1 LGTNVKITKQAAQ
14 HKVMG
19 AIWEIDFY
27 SRPLV
32 DERQK
37 KVWELL
43 VCESP
48 STTEQSTS
56 ELFRYA
62 QYCPSDRVNSLWLGE
77 ALQAAML
84 EAGESPQ
91 RIRFFRRQM
100 NNMITKACKDI
111 GIPAAASRRSIAIQQ
126 WLDDRSA
133 HFYPTQ
139 PNYQAT
145 TTTSVQMFSDPP
157 KPLPEALIG
166 EKWTFASLAA
176 SQFADMQD
184 WQIGFGEAF
193 PLDLVGVTPEMQIPG
208 SIVYSARA
216 VPIAAWMSGLEIV
229 SVRYQPAPQSRLLL
243 ETGASESWIL
253 ARLDGAT
260 QQEAARFEASKQQ
273 ANGVHFIAIQSD
285 PESEEFAG
293 FWLLYDAVDS

>member
-1 LGTNVKITKQAAQ
+1 
-14 HKVMG
+14 MG

-48 STTEQSTS
+48 TTTQQSPAQ
-56 ELFRYA
+56 LFRYA

-77 ALQAAML
+77 ALQAAMR
-84 EAGESPQ
+84 EANASPQ

-111 GIPAAASRRSIAIQQ
+111 GIPSAASRRSIALRQ
-126 WLDDRSA
+126 WLDDRME
-133 HFYPTQ
+133 HFYPQQ

-157 KPLPEALIG
+157 QPLPEALIG
-166 EKWTFASLAA
+166 EKWAFVNLAA
-176 SQFADMQD
+176 SQFADMSE

-193 PLDLVGVTPEMQIPG
+193 PLEMVGVAPETQIPG
-208 SIVYSARA
+208 LIVYSPRS
-216 VPIAAWMSGLEIV
+216 VPMAAWMSGLEIV
-229 SVRYQPAPQSRLLL
+229 SVRYQPAPKSTLLL

-253 ARLDGAT
+253 ARLEGTT

-273 ANGVHFIAIQSD
+273 ANGVHFIAIQANPD
-285 PESEEFAG
+285 SEEFAG
-293 FWLLYDAVDS
+293 FWLLYEES

>member
-1 LGTNVKITKQAAQ
+1 
-14 HKVMG
+14 MG
-19 AIWEIDFY
+19 VIWEIDFY

-48 STTEQSTS
+48 SNTTQSSS

-62 QYCPSDRVNSLWLGE
+62 QYCPSDKVNSLWLGE
-77 ALQAAML
+77 ALQAAMI
-84 EAGESPQ
+84 EANQSPQ

-111 GIPAAASRRSIAIQQ
+111 GIPSAASRRSISLRQ
-126 WLDDRSA
+126 WLDERMEN
-133 HFYPTQ
+133 FYPSQ
-139 PNYQAT
+139 PNYQAVNSA
-145 TTTSVQMFSDPP
+145 SVQMFSDPP
-157 KPLPEALIG
+157 QPLPEALIG
-166 EKWTFASLAA
+166 EKWAFVNLAA
-176 SQFADMQD
+176 SQFAEMSD

-193 PLDLVGVTPEMQIPG
+193 PLEMFGITPEIEIPG
-208 SIVYSARA
+208 LILYSQRS
-216 VPIAAWMSGLEIV
+216 VPMAAWMSGLEIV
-229 SVRYQPAPQSRLLL
+229 AVDYQPAPKSTLLL

-253 ARLDGAT
+253 ARLDGTT
-260 QQEAARFEASKQQ
+260 QSEAARFEASKQQ
-273 ANGVHFIAIQSD
+273 SKGVHFIAIQST

-293 FWLLYDAVDS
+293 FWLLYDS

>member
-1 LGTNVKITKQAAQ
+1 
-14 HKVMG
+14 MG
-19 AIWEIDFY
+19 VIWEIDFY

-48 STTEQSTS
+48 SSTAQSSS

-62 QYCPSDRVNSLWLGE
+62 QYCPSDKVNSLWLGE

-84 EAGESPQ
+84 EAKQSPQ

-111 GIPAAASRRSIAIQQ
+111 GIPSAASRRSISLRQ
-126 WLDDRSA
+126 WLEERMEN
-133 HFYPTQ
+133 FYPSQ
-139 PNYQAT
+139 PNYQAVNSA
-145 TTTSVQMFSDPP
+145 SVQMFSDPP
-157 KPLPEALIG
+157 QPLPEALIG
-166 EKWTFASLAA
+166 EKWTFVNLAA
-176 SQFADMQD
+176 SQFADMSD
-184 WQIGFGEAF
+184 WQIGFGESF
-193 PLDLVGVTPEMQIPG
+193 PLDMFGVTPDMQIPG
-208 SIVYSARA
+208 LILYSARS
-216 VPIAAWMSGLEIV
+216 VPMAAWMSGLEIV
-229 SVRYQPAPQSRLLL
+229 AVEYQPAPKSTLLL

-253 ARLDGAT
+253 ARLDSTT
-260 QQEAARFEASKQQ
+260 QSEAARFEASKQQ
-273 ANGVHFIAIQSD
+273 SKGVHFIAVQSN

-293 FWLLYDAVDS
+293 FWLLYDS

>member
-1 LGTNVKITKQAAQ
+1 
-14 HKVMG
+14 MG
-19 AIWEIDFY
+19 VIWEIDFY

-48 STTEQSTS
+48 SSTAQSSS

-62 QYCPSDRVNSLWLGE
+62 QYCPSDKVNSLWLGE

-84 EAGESPQ
+84 EAKQSPQ

-111 GIPAAASRRSIAIQQ
+111 GIPSAASRRSISLRQ
-126 WLDDRSA
+126 WLDERMEQ
-133 HFYPTQ
+133 FYPSQ
-139 PNYQAT
+139 PNYQAVNSA
-145 TTTSVQMFSDPP
+145 SVQMFSDPP
-157 KPLPEALIG
+157 QPLPEALIG
-166 EKWTFASLAA
+166 EKWAFVNLAA
-176 SQFADMQD
+176 SQFAEMSD

-193 PLDLVGVTPEMQIPG
+193 PLEMFGITPEIEIPG
-208 SIVYSARA
+208 LILYSQRS
-216 VPIAAWMSGLEIV
+216 VPMAAWMSGLEIV
-229 SVRYQPAPQSRLLL
+229 AVEYQPAPKSTLLL

-253 ARLDGAT
+253 ARLDGTT
-260 QQEAARFEASKQQ
+260 QSEAARFEASKQQ
-273 ANGVHFIAIQSD
+273 SKGVRFRDWI
-285 PESEEFAG
+285 G
-293 FWLLYDAVDS
+293 LR

>member
-1 LGTNVKITKQAAQ
+1 
-14 HKVMG
+14 MG

-48 STTEQSTS
+48 SNTQQSTS

-77 ALQAAML
+77 ALQAAIQ

-126 WLDDRSA
+126 WLNDRLED
-133 HFYPTQ
+133 FYPTQ

-145 TTTSVQMFSDPP
+145 TTTSVQMFFDPP
-157 KPLPEALIG
+157 QPLPEALIG
-166 EKWTFASLAA
+166 EKWNVCHPRRQSICGHERLADWVWRSFPAGYGGSDTRNADSRIDRLFRASSANWPPGCLAWKSSPFAINLPPNP
-176 SQFADMQD
+176 D
-184 WQIGFGEAF
+184 
-193 PLDLVGVTPEMQIPG
+193 
-208 SIVYSARA
+208 Y
-216 VPIAAWMSGLEIV
+216 
-229 SVRYQPAPQSRLLL
+229 Y
-243 ETGASESWIL
+243 
-253 ARLDGAT
+253 
-260 QQEAARFEASKQQ
+260 
-273 ANGVHFIAIQSD
+273 
-285 PESEEFAG
+285 
-293 FWLLYDAVDS
+293 

>member
-1 LGTNVKITKQAAQ
+1 
-14 HKVMG
+14 MG
-19 AIWEIDFY
+19 VIWEIDFY

-48 STTEQSTS
+48 SSTQQSSS

-62 QYCPSDRVNSLWLGE
+62 QYCPSDKVNSLWLGE

-84 EAGESPQ
+84 EAKQSPQ

-111 GIPAAASRRSIAIQQ
+111 GIPSAASRRSISLRQ
-126 WLDDRSA
+126 WLDERMEN
-133 HFYPTQ
+133 FYPIQ
-139 PNYQAT
+139 PNYQAVNSA
-145 TTTSVQMFSDPP
+145 SVQMFSDPP
-157 KPLPEALIG
+157 QPLPEALIG
-166 EKWTFASLAA
+166 EKWAFVSLAA
-176 SQFADMQD
+176 SQFDDMSD
-184 WQIGFGEAF
+184 WKIGFGESF
-193 PLDLVGVTPEMQIPG
+193 PLEMFAVTPEMQIPG
-208 SIVYSARA
+208 LILYSTRS
-216 VPIAAWMSGLEIV
+216 VPMAAWMSGLEIV
-229 SVRYQPAPQSRLLL
+229 AVEYQPAPKSTLLL

-253 ARLDGAT
+253 ARLDGT
-260 QQEAARFEASKQQ
+260 SQSEAAQFEASKKQ
-273 ANGVHFIAIQSD
+273 AKGVHFIAIQST

-293 FWLLYDAVDS
+293 FWLLYES

>member
-1 LGTNVKITKQAAQ
+1 
-14 HKVMG
+14 MG

-48 STTEQSTS
+48 TTTQQSPTQ
-56 ELFRYA
+56 LFRYA

-77 ALQAAML
+77 ALQTAMR
-84 EAGESPQ
+84 EANASPQ

-111 GIPAAASRRSIAIQQ
+111 GIPSAASRRSIALRQ
-126 WLDDRSA
+126 WLDDRME
-133 HFYPTQ
+133 HFYPQQ

-166 EKWTFASLAA
+166 EKWAFVNLAA
-176 SQFADMQD
+176 SQFAEMSE
-184 WQIGFGEAF
+184 WQVGFGEAF
-193 PLDLVGVTPEMQIPG
+193 PLEMVGIAPETQIPG
-208 SIVYSARA
+208 LIVYSPRS
-216 VPIAAWMSGLEIV
+216 VPMAAWMSGLEIV
-229 SVRYQPAPQSRLLL
+229 AVRYQPAPKSTLLL

-253 ARLDGAT
+253 ARLEGTT

-273 ANGVHFIAIQSD
+273 ANGVHFIAIQASPD
-285 PESEEFAG
+285 SEEFAG
-293 FWLLYDAVDS
+293 FWLLYEDS